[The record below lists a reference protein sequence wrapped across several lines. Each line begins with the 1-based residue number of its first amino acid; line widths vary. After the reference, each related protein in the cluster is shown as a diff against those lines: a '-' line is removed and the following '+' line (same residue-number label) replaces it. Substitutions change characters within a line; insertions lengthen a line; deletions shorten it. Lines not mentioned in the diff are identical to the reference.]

1 MSAECFMQHYQ
12 VVDLFISIIF
22 IYGLPLHIVC
32 NFSLSLS
39 IISTH
44 TLYRSVSPVIQMGF
58 CYCKP
63 ATSLCLCDTYLMSS
77 AICLWA
83 FEKNNKMVDFHFQ
96 SKIHFDMPSFLNYE
110 FPSIASCFCLLLV
123 SILLISIVVVLLY
136 LNINWNV
143 CPVMHLVEYSF
154 LLLKIP

>member
-12 VVDLFISIIF
+12 VVDLFIFIIF

-63 ATSLCLCDTYLMSS
+63 ATSLCLCNTYLMSS

-83 FEKNNKMVDFHFQ
+83 FEKTTKWWISIFKAKFTLICFHFWTMNFHL
-96 SKIHFDMPSFLNYE
+96 S
-110 FPSIASCFCLLLV
+110 LV
-123 SILLISIVVVLLY
+123 VFVS
-136 LNINWNV
+136 
-143 CPVMHLVEYSF
+143 YSF
-154 LLLKIP
+154 LFCWLVLLLFFYI